1 MKLPFDFSQNM
12 FFCCLLFEYISYLQI
27 EATWHTVVNSLS
39 AVLSW
44 VLNAADW
51 RECHK
56 YGDAIWP
63 STLEAAGTA
72 GWAEDDNKTIAQ

>member
-12 FFCCLLFEYISYLQI
+12 FFCGLLFEYISCLQI

-39 AVLSW
+39 AILSW
-44 VLNAADW
+44 VFNAADW

-72 GWAEDDNKTIAQ
+72 GRAEDDNKTVAQ